1 MSESFG
7 DLFKN
12 IRNKKFYSQVYVAQK
27 MGVSQSYIS
36 QIEKGDRKPTLDFIE
51 KAWKELGFELIII
64 DADQEKELLLKIINK
79 LKPFNIRKV
88 VNYAQRFYGEENE

>member
-1 MSESFG
+1 
-7 DLFKN
+7 
-12 IRNKKFYSQVYVAQK
+12 VAQK
-27 MGVSQSYIS
+27 IGVSQSYIS